1 MKHQQKYVAL
11 YARLSHDDA
20 QLGESNSISHQK
32 ELLEEYARNH
42 GIINYRHFTDD
53 GISGTRF
60 DRPGFLQMMEQ
71 VKLGYISKIC
81 VKDMSRM
88 GRDYL
93 QVGQLME
100 MLRQKGVMLV
110 AINDGVDTSKGDDD
124 FVPFRNI
131 MNEWYAKDTSKKIK
145 SVVQAKGRSGKHV
158 ASNPPYGYIKSKDD
172 PNLWIVDEE
181 AAKVIRR
188 IFQMTLEGLGPYQ
201 ITQILKNEEVPIP
214 AIHMNELG
222 VGNHRGREI
231 KDPYKWVSST
241 VVGILERREYL
252 GHTVNFK
259 TRKHFKDS
267 HSHYVDDDLWVVF
280 ENTQEPIIDQETFD
294 LVQKIRSNV
303 TRWPNG
309 WGPAHPLTG
318 LVYCAD
324 CGGKLYC
331 HRTENGRRVNVFSC
345 GNYPPKKCVSGHRI
359 DGNDLLQI
367 VGKTLKAVHDY
378 IQVDNSQFIKNVE
391 ESLSCK
397 QTQDV
402 KAQKKR
408 LVECQHRGQELETL
422 LCKIYEDNTLGKL
435 PDKRFQMLSSQYE
448 RESTALEQEIGELSA
463 SIESYTDGT
472 SEAKRFM
479 TLISKYQDFENL
491 NPAMLN
497 ELIDKIVVHE
507 RDQKG
512 SVQTTQR
519 VDIYFSFIGNFVP
532 PAEPVDPE
540 TAAAQEEERRKFEER
555 KKRLHQNYLRR
566 KANGKH
572 QKWEEKYKPIRD
584 ARRAKRRAE
593 LNATSPKYTKA
604 QYNDMRL
611 MTRTEADVPEGM
623 IGYDVEEV
631 VKKANTKKEEKE
643 YTEHEAS

>member
-11 YARLSHDDA
+11 YERLSHDDE

-32 ELLEEYARNH
+32 EMLEEYARNH
-42 GIINYRHFTDD
+42 GITNYRHFTDD

-60 DRPGFLQMMEQ
+60 DRPGFLAMMEQ
-71 VKLGYISKIC
+71 VKQGNISQIC
-81 VKDMSRM
+81 IKDMSRM

-145 SVVQAKGRSGKHV
+145 SVFQAKGRSGKHV
-158 ASNPPYGYIKSKDD
+158 ASNPPYGYFKSKDD
-172 PNLWIVDEE
+172 PNQWVVDEE
-181 AAKVIRR
+181 AAKIIRR

-201 ITQILKNEEVPIP
+201 ITQILKNEKIPIP
-214 AIHMNELG
+214 AIHMNKFG

-231 KDPYKWVSST
+231 KDPYNWSSAT

-267 HSHYVDDDLWVVF
+267 HSHYVDDDLWVIF
-280 ENTQEPIIDQETFD
+280 EDTQDAIIDQETFD

-331 HRTENGRRVNVFSC
+331 HRTDNGKRVDKFTC
-345 GNYPPKKCVSGHRI
+345 GNYPSKKCKSGHRI
-359 DGNDLLQI
+359 DGNDLLQA
-367 VGKTLKAVHDY
+367 VGRTLKAVHDY
-378 IQVDNSQFIKNVE
+378 IQVDNSQFIRTVE
-391 ESLSCK
+391 ESLTSQ

-402 KAQKKR
+402 KTQKKR
-408 LVECQHRGQELETL
+408 LAECQHRAQELETL
-422 LCKIYEDNTLGKL
+422 LCKIYEDNILGKL
-435 PDKRFQMLSSQYE
+435 PDKRYQMLSSQYE
-448 RESTALEQEIGELSA
+448 RESTALEQEISELSA
-463 SIESYTDGT
+463 SIDSYTDGT
-472 SEAKRFM
+472 SEARKFM
-479 TLISKYQDFENL
+479 ALINKYQDFENL
-491 NPAMLN
+491 TPAMLN

-507 RDQKG
+507 RDRKG
-512 SVQTTQR
+512 SIQTTQR
-519 VDIYFSFIGNFVP
+519 VDIYLSFIGNFVP
-532 PAEPVDPE
+532 PVEPVDPE
-540 TAAAQEEERRKFEER
+540 VAAAQEEERRKIEER
-555 KKRLHQNYLRR
+555 KDRLHQNYLRR
-566 KANGKH
+566 KANGSQ

-584 ARRAKRRAE
+584 AKKAKQKAE
-593 LNATSPKYTKA
+593 LDATSAKYTRS
-604 QYNDMRL
+604 QYYDMRL
-611 MTRTEADVPEGM
+611 VTRTEADMPEGM
-623 IGYDVEEV
+623 LGYDADEV
-631 VKKANTKKEEKE
+631 VRKANAAKDEKE
-643 YTEHEAS
+643 AVAI

>member
-1 MKHQQKYVAL
+1 
-11 YARLSHDDA
+11 
-20 QLGESNSISHQK
+20 
-32 ELLEEYARNH
+32 
-42 GIINYRHFTDD
+42 
-53 GISGTRF
+53 
-60 DRPGFLQMMEQ
+60 
-71 VKLGYISKIC
+71 
-81 VKDMSRM
+81 
-88 GRDYL
+88 
-93 QVGQLME
+93 
-100 MLRQKGVMLV
+100 
-110 AINDGVDTSKGDDD
+110 
-124 FVPFRNI
+124 
-131 MNEWYAKDTSKKIK
+131 
-145 SVVQAKGRSGKHV
+145 
-158 ASNPPYGYIKSKDD
+158 
-172 PNLWIVDEE
+172 
-181 AAKVIRR
+181 
-188 IFQMTLEGLGPYQ
+188 MTLEGLGPYQ

-359 DGNDLLQI
+359 NGNDLLQI

-422 LCKIYEDNTLGKL
+422 LCKIYEDNILGKL

>member
-1 MKHQQKYVAL
+1 
-11 YARLSHDDA
+11 
-20 QLGESNSISHQK
+20 
-32 ELLEEYARNH
+32 
-42 GIINYRHFTDD
+42 
-53 GISGTRF
+53 
-60 DRPGFLQMMEQ
+60 
-71 VKLGYISKIC
+71 
-81 VKDMSRM
+81 
-88 GRDYL
+88 
-93 QVGQLME
+93 
-100 MLRQKGVMLV
+100 
-110 AINDGVDTSKGDDD
+110 
-124 FVPFRNI
+124 

-158 ASNPPYGYIKSKDD
+158 ASSPPYGYIKSKDD

-422 LCKIYEDNTLGKL
+422 LCKIYEDNILGKL